1 MAFDE
6 VSSPVL
12 AKKFSAPD
20 FSPEDY
26 VKTILSKCDIYRT
39 LYDQRK
45 NIQKLGE
52 ETAVSLKKN
61 VYRKLQTV
69 H

>member
-12 AKKFSAPD
+12 AKKFSGTD
-20 FSPEDY
+20 FNPEEY
-26 VKTILSKCDIYRT
+26 VKGVIAKCDIYRT
-39 LYDQRK
+39 LYDQRN

-52 ETAVSLKKN
+52 ETAVSFKEECLS
-61 VYRKLQTV
+61 
-69 H
+69 